1 MKIAWGV
8 NVRAVKIPT
17 FNKTLLYN
25 LAIDQHDQHVQRE
38 EQEDD
43 DHFSSDLED
52 NFAEDKVINN
62 QLSLRLAETELY
74 TTSQLAAQ
82 PPLQQ
87 IGDEKV
93 VVTPVKISTV
103 KQIQNIVAG

>member
-17 FNKTLLYN
+17 FNKTLLYI
-25 LAIDQHDQHVQRE
+25 LAIDQHVQRE

-74 TTSQLAAQ
+74 TTSQSAAQ